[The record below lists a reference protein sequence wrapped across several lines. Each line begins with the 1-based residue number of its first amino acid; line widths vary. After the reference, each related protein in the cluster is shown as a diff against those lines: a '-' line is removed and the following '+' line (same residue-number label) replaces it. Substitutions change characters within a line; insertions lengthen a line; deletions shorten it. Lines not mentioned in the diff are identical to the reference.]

1 MKSFS
6 VQSVICRRRKQ
17 ERRHQKWKE
26 SKWCTVP
33 GPGQWAEFQS
43 KERTAHTQIA
53 DTDKD
58 STGDSLLQQLR
69 VSNHCQAVRYGGI
82 RRSGH
87 GPQFVT
93 TTAHTDTDD
102 GAARR
107 PESSLSPPGLPGK
120 KVSATTSR
128 YSPRR
133 HSGPATRCAVSVPSL
148 TLAVHLLDYTPSR
161 W

>member
-1 MKSFS
+1 MESFL

-17 ERRHQKWKE
+17 ERRHEKWKE

-33 GPGQWAEFQS
+33 GPGQWAELQS
-43 KERTAHTQIA
+43 RAHTQIA

-58 STGDSLLQQLR
+58 STGDSLYSSSVVFLITARWYGTVWRCTSLR
-69 VSNHCQAVRYGGI
+69 PWSTVRRDHCTHWHW
-82 RRSGH
+82 RRS
-87 GPQFVT
+87 
-93 TTAHTDTDD
+93 

-120 KVSATTSR
+120 KVSATTSC

-148 TLAVHLLDYTPSR
+148 TLAVHLLD
-161 W
+161 